1 MQLKTRRTAIL
12 IAALVLIVG
21 ISVIIYKVS
30 SPQGEDLAD
39 PAVAN
44 TNQAEE
50 GEPQVE
56 EAAVEYVFQANDP
69 RNTLKGPHTEVAD
82 CAPCSDGKQVGGLF
96 EGSSVQFNDVEIP
109 EAGQYIVT
117 VYYISGDPRSFFVQA
132 NGTGEAEKY
141 DLPEVG
147 KNDWESVG
155 TYEFAVELAAGKN
168 TLLFSDGDWYSPN
181 LDKIILRKR
190 LRRMNRKIRP
200 QPGAARQRSATK
212 LHPQSMARSGCR
224 SMRRASRLTAAPIRF
239 CITQRL
245 DWPHIH
251 GTAT

>member
-117 VYYISGDPRSFFVQA
+117 VYYISGDPRSSLFRL
-132 NGTGEAEKY
+132 T
-141 DLPEVG
+141 
-147 KNDWESVG
+147 
-155 TYEFAVELAAGKN
+155 ELAKRKN
-168 TLLFSDGDWYSPN
+168 MICRKSAKTTGSRSEPMSSLLNWQ
-181 LDKIILRKR
+181 RA
-190 LRRMNRKIRP
+190 KIRCCFP
-200 QPGAARQRSATK
+200 TATGIPRILTK
-212 LHPQSMARSGCR
+212 LYC
-224 SMRRASRLTAAPIRF
+224 ASAF
-239 CITQRL
+239 
-245 DWPHIH
+245 
-251 GTAT
+251 GE